1 MSKTSGTVYTRRPL
15 TRSKKDK
22 SIEKP
27 DKDSWVSENDRN
39 RDCSEIDEDMV
50 EKKNLDVNK
59 GDGTKTSTLG
69 RFNPECAGQSSSIH
83 NSFPKQLY
91 FFIFVL
97 LSLICL
103 SICIP
108 NFFRSESN
116 SEKSFKA
123 PNLSSSPHEKSAG
136 VQLILEEIKKVKRNF
151 PLQSKHVWTNTL
163 AALTSIAT
171 DEPDQPAV
179 LLLISSNT
187 DKAKKTLK
195 CLSLQLGAITNKVF
209 NTSTEMMIQAD
220 GFIQLHRK
228 EEMREELDRKLK
240 SILNKSF
247 AAVVPQL
254 QEIPPYVA
262 MMLHAY
268 CDNFMALFK
277 KRVIILTAAF
287 GSQLLE
293 TETQVDQHLHHL
305 WDAELGIDAA
315 ASLVSRLANMPVFV
329 QPEED
334 NMPCL

>member
-27 DKDSWVSENDRN
+27 DKDSWMSENDS
-39 RDCSEIDEDMV
+39 DCSEIDEDIMV

-69 RFNPECAGQSSSIH
+69 RFNPECAGQSSSNH
-83 NSFPKQLY
+83 NSFPKPR

-103 SICIP
+103 SICIAKS
-108 NFFRSESN
+108 RSESN

-136 VQLILEEIKKVKRNF
+136 VRRSVLEEIKKVKRNF

>member
-27 DKDSWVSENDRN
+27 DKDSWMSENDS
-39 RDCSEIDEDMV
+39 DCSEIDEDIMV

-83 NSFPKQLY
+83 NSFLC

-97 LSLICL
+97 LPLIICL
-103 SICIP
+103 SIW
-108 NFFRSESN
+108 FLKSRSESN

-136 VQLILEEIKKVKRNF
+136 VRLILEEIKKVKRNF

-305 WDAELGIDAA
+305 WDAELGIDTA